1 MTAKEELEKHIAA
14 ALDRAGAPPGAPALV
29 GPATRPEFG
38 DYQANGVMAAAKQL
52 QTNPRELAARVVEEL
67 DLSEL
72 AASVEI
78 AGPGFINIA
87 LKSDWLAARLDD
99 MLADQRL
106 GVPEVAAPQKV
117 VIDYSHPNLAKEMHV
132 GHLRSTIIGDAIARV
147 LEFLGHEVVRHNHVG
162 DWGTQF
168 GMLIAYLDQQQD
180 GDATAELADLEV
192 FYQSA
197 RKRFDADEAFADL
210 AREYVVKLQG
220 GDAHVRAVW
229 QRFIDESL
237 RHCEEVYERL
247 GVTLTRADVRAES
260 AYNDDLPVV
269 IENLRAQGLLEE
281 SQGAQCV
288 FLDDFKNKNGEIT
301 PVIVQKSDG
310 GYLYATTD
318 LSAVRYRTGQVGAE
332 RVLYIVDARQKLH

>member
-1 MTAKEELEKHIAA
+1 MANSDITRRRFLRTSMAAGAGAAVAGVAPA
-14 ALDRAGAPPGAPALV
+14 ALGRTAPNETIRVGIV
-29 GPATRPEFG
+29 GPGRRGQMLLDECIQFG
-38 DYQANGVMAAAKQL
+38 KRYNARLTAVCDAWSIRRDQ
-52 QTNPRELAARVVEEL
+52 AARRTKDGQGDQPKVY
-67 DLSEL
+67 
-72 AASVEI
+72 
-78 AGPGFINIA
+78 
-87 LKSDWLAARLDD
+87 KHLDD

-210 AREYVVKLQG
+210 ARECVVKLQG
-220 GDAHVRAVW
+220 GDAQVRAVW
-229 QRFIDESL
+229 QRFIDCLLYTSPSP
-237 RHCEEVYERL
+237 R
-247 GVTLTRADVRAES
+247 D
-260 AYNDDLPVV
+260 
-269 IENLRAQGLLEE
+269 GLL
-281 SQGAQCV
+281 SRM
-288 FLDDFKNKNGEIT
+288 
-301 PVIVQKSDG
+301 PS
-310 GYLYATTD
+310 
-318 LSAVRYRTGQVGAE
+318 SA
-332 RVLYIVDARQKLH
+332 